1 MAYHPG
7 PQYLGAHR
15 VRTRT
20 TGATELMTTQ
30 AAPSHNWPIVGAVVI
45 AAAIFLADILTP
57 LEGAVAVLYTTVV
70 LLVAR
75 TEHRR
80 AVPLAGIACGLLA
93 TVAFADNHGDSAF
106 GGAHVRFAVS
116 LTAIVITTLLCLR
129 NRSARSMLA
138 EQARILE
145 LTHDTVII
153 RDSDDVIRY
162 WNDGAEE
169 LYGWHR
175 DEAIGRNAQELLSSD
190 YPADAVTA
198 GFAADGT
205 WSGEMTR
212 IRRDGQRIVLASRW
226 LARLDAEGRQIGIIE
241 TSADL
246 TEQLKADAARR
257 KSEERYRTIFN
268 SAGFAIWESDW
279 SDAWARLGRGER
291 AEEVIG
297 KGRLRDAND
306 AAVKLFG
313 VAGREALLAHGI
325 VPFFTPRGCQILGT
339 IIAEL
344 AAGERLVER
353 ETEFRA
359 ADGRLVEVVMRVT
372 LPPDHDN
379 WSRVLVMAIDVT
391 ERNEAQAKLARTQA
405 DLAHASRVTMLGQLA
420 ASIAHEVNQ
429 PLAAIVTYGRSGK
442 RWLAREAPDAREVAD
457 CLDHVVSNG
466 TRAADVIGRIRALAR
481 NATPPAERLSMADLV
496 AETVALVQREAQG
509 TGIHVTVDDTLPDG
523 FGDKVQIQQ
532 VLMNLLINAIQA
544 MAEVAADR
552 RVLHL
557 GVSVADDR
565 LRITISDRGPGIG
578 DPAKVFNPFF
588 TTKADGMGMGLS
600 ICQSIIETHGG
611 RITAENNAEGGATF
625 AFTLPI
631 AAPDDLARSA

>member
-1 MAYHPG
+1 MTKQAERRAVAG
-7 PQYLGAHR
+7 PAILR
-15 VRTRT
+15 SSPWR
-20 TGATELMTTQ
+20 
-30 AAPSHNWPIVGAVVI
+30 NWPIVAAVLV

-93 TVAFADNHGDSAF
+93 TVAFADNHGDSPF

-116 LTAIVITTLLCLR
+116 LTAIAITTLLCLR
-129 NRSARSMLA
+129 NRSARWMLA

-169 LYGWHR
+169 LYGWRR

-190 YPADAVTA
+190 YPVEAVAA
-198 GFAADGT
+198 GFAAEGK
-205 WSGEMTR
+205 WSGELTR
-212 IRRDGQRIVLASRW
+212 IRRDGQRMVLASRW
-226 LARLDAEGRQIGIIE
+226 LLRRDADGRQIGIIE

-246 TEQLKADAARR
+246 TEQLKADAERK

-268 SAGFAIWESDW
+268 AAGFAIWESDW
-279 SDAWARLGRGER
+279 SEARRLLGDGHGP
-291 AEEVIG
+291 EEIIG
-297 KGRLRDAND
+297 AGRLRDAND
-306 AAVKLFG
+306 AAIGLFG
-313 VAGREALLAHGI
+313 LAGRADLLERGV
-325 VPFFTPRGCQILGT
+325 VPFFTARGRQVLAT
-339 IIAEL
+339 IIVDL

-353 ETEFRA
+353 ETEFQT
-359 ADGRLVEVVMRVT
+359 ADGRIVEVVMRVT

-405 DLAHASRVTMLGQLA
+405 ELAHASRVTMLGQLA

-429 PLAAIVTYGRSGK
+429 PLAAIVTYGRSGR

-466 TRAADVIGRIRALAR
+466 SRAADVIGRIRALAR
-481 NATPPAERLSMADLV
+481 NTTPPAGPLRLQDLV
-496 AETVALVQREAQG
+496 GETVALVRREAQG
-509 TGIHVTVDDTLPDG
+509 TTIHLAVAGDLPDG

-532 VLMNLLINAIQA
+532 VLMNLLMNAIQA
-544 MAEVAADR
+544 MAEVAADC
-552 RVLHL
+552 RVLRL
-557 GVSVADDR
+557 AAAAEDDR
-565 LRITISDRGPGIG
+565 LRITVSDSGPGIAE
-578 DPAKVFNPFF
+578 PTRVFAPFF

-600 ICQSIIETHGG
+600 ICQSIIEAHGG
-611 RITAENNAEGGATF
+611 RISAENNAAGGATF

-631 AAPDDLARSA
+631 ATSDMARSA